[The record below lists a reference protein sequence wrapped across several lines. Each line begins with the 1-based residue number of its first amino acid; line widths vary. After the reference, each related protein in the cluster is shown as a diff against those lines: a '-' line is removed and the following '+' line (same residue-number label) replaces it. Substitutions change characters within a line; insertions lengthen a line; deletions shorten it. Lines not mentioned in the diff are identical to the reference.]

1 MWSSLG
7 KLFGTDGV
15 RGVANKDL
23 TPELA
28 YRLGRAGTA
37 ILAKDT
43 SRPKILIGKDTRISG
58 DMLEAALSA
67 GICSVGGDVIQVGVV
82 PTPAVAYLTQVL
94 GANAGIA
101 ISASHNPVDDNG
113 IKFFYADGY
122 KLPDEVEDAIEEK
135 LDETDETT
143 GPTGADVG
151 RIYQSQDAYKE
162 YMRYVISTV
171 QERFDGMR
179 IVVDCANGAASMIA
193 PEVYEAM
200 GAQVIPIYNTPD
212 GSNINDGCGST
223 HPEVLQRKV
232 IEEKADI
239 GFTHDGD
246 ADRVL
251 ACDHLGNLVDGDQIL
266 TICGLDLLQ
275 KDMLPQNTIVA
286 TVMSNLGLDMAFRQ
300 AGGKVL
306 RAKVGDRYVLEEMK
320 KHGLVLGGEQSG
332 HVIFLNH
339 NTTGDGVMTAIQL
352 LGAVKRSGKT
362 LFELA
367 SQFKRLPQAL
377 ENIQVVNKE
386 AIHGNEKIAQ
396 AVEEVTKK
404 LGDRGRILIRPSGT
418 EPKVRVMV
426 ECEDEE
432 ELKSIMD
439 RMTELVRTELS

>member
-1 MWSSLG
+1 MG

>member
-1 MWSSLG
+1 VWSSLG

-94 GANAGIA
+94 GANAGIV

-135 LDETDETT
+135 LNEADEAT

-151 RIYQSQDAYKE
+151 RIYQSPDAYKE
-162 YMRYVISTV
+162 YIRYVISTV

-193 PEVYEAM
+193 PAVYEAM

-275 KDMLPQNTIVA
+275 KNMLPQNTIVA

-320 KHGLVLGGEQSG
+320 KNGLVLGGEQSG

-352 LGAVKRSGKT
+352 LGAVRRSGKT

-386 AIHGNEKIAQ
+386 AINGNERIAQ
-396 AVEEVTKK
+396 AVEEVTKQ

-439 RMTELVRTELS
+439 RMTALVRIELS